1 MLTDCAP
8 GVNETAR
15 PRFGDNGCAALFRD
29 WPGHGMLV
37 QLTLTSPGGSA
48 RLRGMRTAEPNLAKR
63 GYHHGDLRAVLV
75 EATRRLVEENG
86 PDHVSIAAACRL
98 AGVSTAAPYKHF
110 RDKTE
115 MLNAV
120 ALDGMERQ
128 RVQMLAALGGLP
140 EGSPGRIAA
149 LGRVYVTFAIAEPG
163 VFRLMFALSG
173 EHEDDPALMEK
184 GGEVFALVKREVA
197 GCIGRDEDSEETERR
212 ALMLWS
218 FVHGLSFLT
227 IDGKVA
233 RMFGEVEVDP
243 LLDDVARRVVWSGE
257 PA

>member
-1 MLTDCAP
+1 MTTR
-8 GVNETAR
+8 EST
-15 PRFGDNGCAALFRD
+15 
-29 WPGHGMLV
+29 
-37 QLTLTSPGGSA
+37 
-48 RLRGMRTAEPNLAKR
+48 LAKR

-128 RVQMLAALGGLP
+128 RVQMLEAIDGIP
-140 EGSPGRIAA
+140 EGSPDRVAA
-149 LGRVYVTFAIAEPG
+149 LGRVYVTFAVSEPG

-173 EHEDDPALMEK
+173 EHEDEPELMAK
-184 GGEVFALVKREVA
+184 GEEVFGLVKREVA
-197 GCIGRDEDSEETERR
+197 RCTGEPEDSAPVERR
-212 ALMLWS
+212 SFALWS

-233 RMFGEVEVDP
+233 KMCGEVPLEP
-243 LLDDVARRVVWSGE
+243 LLDDIARRVL
-257 PA
+257 AA